1 MAASGFLV
9 PQEPISD
16 PKARLTLHPIYIVQH
31 AKFKQIVSEPIPQD
45 VFDRVTDAVAKKA
58 LVANQDMLGETEGQ
72 EIDDIYRWKQ
82 TGDTIRFWW
91 EKSAELAP
99 EATVTITSTSI
110 SSPYV
115 SGTFYGTVIGDPE
128 LSDDGKKFEI
138 TIHVDGTWP
147 VLIKGG
153 DNIDQMSLFYLAGAA
168 TRLELSDEFELLLAH
183 AGMRGCAL
191 AASTLGY
198 YYSQIG
204 RNNEALYWFA
214 RFADISDQDLVLCVV
229 ARILMDTNALDDTFL
244 AENLLI
250 EVAKEGQKE
259 AFMMLGQM
267 HLDRIRGFKGDPELA
282 AKYFQYVADNFG
294 DSGAMISLGK
304 LYAIGAGVDRDT
316 KKAVALFRQAGLSD
330 EQIGEI
336 ANNEFAPFDVPED
349 DPDIVDIT
357 ISAAIVSLVAAGC
370 YFGVKLFQNWRRGG
384 R

>member
-31 AKFKQIVSEPIPQD
+31 AKFRQIVSEPIPQD
-45 VFDRVTDAVAKKA
+45 VFDRVTSAVAKES

-99 EATVTITSTSI
+99 EAPVTITSTSI

-138 TIHVDGTWP
+138 TIHVDGNWP

-168 TRLELSDEFELLLAH
+168 TRLGLSDEFELLLAH

-204 RNNEALYWFA
+204 HNNEALYWFA
-214 RFADISDQDLVLCVV
+214 RFADISNQDLVLCVV

-259 AFMMLGQM
+259 ALMMLGQM

-304 LYAIGAGVDRDT
+304 LYAIGAGVDRDI
-316 KKAVALFRQAGLSD
+316 KKAVALFREAGLSD
-330 EQIGEI
+330 EQISEI

-370 YFGVKLFQNWRRGG
+370 YFGVKLFQNWRRG